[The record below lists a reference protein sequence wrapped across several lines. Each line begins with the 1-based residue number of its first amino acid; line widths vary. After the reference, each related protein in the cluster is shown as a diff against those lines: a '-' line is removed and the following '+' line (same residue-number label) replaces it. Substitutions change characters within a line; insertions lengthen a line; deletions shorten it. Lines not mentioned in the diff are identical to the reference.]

1 MSQKR
6 GRALTRVC
14 PAAYRVARGGDQSG
28 SNQAVPPAY
37 SHAFFMDGILVA
49 YARLGE
55 LIESMGDREQGPA
68 GRSAVGPYWSPPNL
82 PLDKPSAARMYDY
95 FLGGYH
101 NFAVDRQAADAAIAI
116 YPDFPLVMQANRAF
130 LRRAVKYLISQGVR
144 RFLDLGSGIPTVDNT
159 HHVARRA
166 DPDARVVYVDN
177 DPIAVAHST
186 ALLRGEPS
194 VAIIEADAVDYQQ
207 LLSNRDIRALLDEGE
222 PVGLLIVFVLHF
234 VLDDQRAYDMVRS
247 MTNAL
252 PSGSYVVISH
262 GTDEDVPPEV
272 RDQLLRLYSRTTN
285 PVRVRRRA
293 EFARFFDGL
302 ELVEPGITYVPSWRP
317 EAPDD
322 LLVDQP
328 ERSIGLAAVARKP

>member
-1 MSQKR
+1 
-6 GRALTRVC
+6 
-14 PAAYRVARGGDQSG
+14 
-28 SNQAVPPAY
+28 
-37 SHAFFMDGILVA
+37 
-49 YARLGE
+49 
-55 LIESMGDREQGPA
+55 
-68 GRSAVGPYWSPPNL
+68 
-82 PLDKPSAARMYDY
+82 MYDY

-101 NFAVDRQAADAAIAI
+101 NFAVDRQAAEAAVAI

-130 LRRAVKYLISQGVR
+130 LRRAVKYLVSQGVR

-159 HHVARRA
+159 HQVARRA

-177 DPIAVAHST
+177 DPIAVAHSA
-186 ALLRGEPS
+186 ALLRGEPT
-194 VAIIEADAVDYQQ
+194 ATIIEADAVEYQT
-207 LLSNRDIRALLDEGE
+207 LLSHPDVRELLGNGK

-234 VLDDQRAYDMVRS
+234 VLDDKLAYDLVRNF
-247 MTNAL
+247 TDAL

-262 GTDEDVPPEV
+262 GTDEDVPAEV

-285 PVRVRRRA
+285 PVRVRRRG
-293 EFARFFDGL
+293 EFARFFEGL

-317 EAPDD
+317 EAADD